1 MSIRAAIHADVPTI
15 SSLVT
20 SLAHYY
26 MDNKKGAV
34 PSWLEGTLTQYAF
47 LARLSD
53 ADYLN
58 FVFEVAGSIVGYIAV
73 KHPGHLYH
81 LFVAEAFQGK
91 GISRSLWEHVRNQS
105 QYRSFSV
112 RSSMHAVPVYKRF
125 GFLETGPVGTR
136 DGVSFQPME
145 LLVPRSAKQNHRI
158 EPR

>member
-20 SLAHYY
+20 SLAYY
-26 MDNKKGAV
+26 YLDDRERAI
-34 PSWLEGTLTQYAF
+34 PLWLEDTLTQDAF

-53 ADYLN
+53 ADYMN
-58 FVFEVAGSIVGYIAV
+58 FVFEVSGSIAGYISV

-105 QYRSFSV
+105 QCRSFSV

-125 GFLETGPVGTR
+125 GFLEAGPVGTK

-145 LLVPRSAKQNHRI
+145 LLVPRLAKQNHRI